1 MPTGKNTFTA
11 KSPQS
16 KANSVNNLRNGNP
29 NWTPGRPGNPD
40 NKNNSSAASKRRKL
54 FTEFLNEFYHANPA
68 QMKKL
73 VLKCHKYAMDGH
85 ARFAELIIDRLEGP
99 VKHDLAGQ
107 GTTFNFNFVSDVD
120 RQRALESVDRIKAMT
135 ITVPALPEPVQEKT
149 EDGPRSDAPDLQE
162 PDGN

>member
-11 KSPQS
+11 KSPQA
-16 KANSVNNLRNGNP
+16 KANSVNALRSGNP

-40 NKNNSSAASKRRKL
+40 NKNVSSAASKRRKL

-99 VKHDLAGQ
+99 VKHDLAGA
-107 GTTFNFNFVSDVD
+107 GTTFNFNFLSDVD

-135 ITVPALPEPVQEKT
+135 ITLPTLPQEKK
-149 EDGPRSDAPDLQE
+149 EDGPGSDAPNIQE